1 MSGNEAFELVTGN
14 SWTRGFTNM
23 LRSGLARWFKT
34 RTWWV
39 QCLIWGGIVGGI
51 TSAVAF
57 SSPHPPIDELIMLFS
72 IFAGLFPAVGV
83 VIVMQDALVGEKRE
97 GTAAWV
103 LSKPVTRPAF
113 VLSKVVANS
122 LGILATMVIVPCV
135 IGYAI
140 FSITQKTVLDPSGYL
155 AAMGVIFISH
165 FFFLS
170 LTLMLGSLFNNRA
183 AVIAIPLAV
192 LFLQQNLIQ
201 FLPFLRFVLPW
212 SLVIPLG
219 NTNSLAVALI
229 LRAHIESDLITL
241 LVVTLVECLLFLV
254 VGVWR
259 FNREEF

>member
-1 MSGNEAFELVTGN
+1 MSGNDAFEMVTGN
-14 SWTRGFTNM
+14 SWTRGFDNM

-39 QCLIWGGIVGGI
+39 QSLIWGSLVGGI

-57 SSPHPPIDELIMLFS
+57 NSPRPPLTEIIMLFTV
-72 IFAGLFPAVGV
+72 FVGLFPAVGV
-83 VIVMQDALVGEKRE
+83 VITLQDVLVGEKRE

-103 LSKPVTRPAF
+103 LSKPITRPAF

-122 LGILATMVIVPCV
+122 VGILLTMVIIPCLL
-135 IGYAI
+135 GYAI
-140 FSITQKTVLDPSGYL
+140 FSALQKPAPDPLGYL
-155 AAMGVIFISH
+155 AAMGVIFLSD

-183 AVIAIPLAV
+183 AVIAIPLAI

-212 SLVIPLG
+212 MLVISLG
-219 NTNSLAVALI
+219 NANSLAVDLI
-229 LRAHIESDLITL
+229 LRTSIQSDLITL
-241 LVVTLVECLLFLV
+241 LVVTLVECLLFITI
-254 VGVWR
+254 GVWR